1 MNYIILQMLNI
12 ISKYKN
18 CNLQFEYDSNN
29 VILKKYFKILNES

>member
-29 VILKKYFKILNES
+29 VILKNLYEN

>member
-12 ISKYKN
+12 ISKYEN

-29 VILKKYFKILNES
+29 VILKNLYEN